1 MIIVLIIAGFP
12 EFGDN
17 FCCQRLQ
24 VDVSALGPQQI
35 EQLDVTTNL
44 QEAESGDEA
53 TPVSE
58 GYMFLVLQLA
68 GWTVSSLK
76 C

>member
-1 MIIVLIIAGFP
+1 MIRGYFIVLIIAGFP

-58 GYMFLVLQLA
+58 GYFSA
-68 GWTVSSLK
+68 
-76 C
+76 

>member
-1 MIIVLIIAGFP
+1 MLIIAGFP

-58 GYMFLVLQLA
+58 GYFSA
-68 GWTVSSLK
+68 
-76 C
+76 